1 MWDALEQH
9 SHLLVTGEPG
19 AGKSTMSSH
28 LARTLSRLWLRDD
41 SAVDPPITEP
51 VVPLAGCGEAAVP
64 RILLAVDR
72 WSSDELV
79 WYAAKMLTHLAAYPE
94 AKVISRVRALLEHWV
109 PSRFGAHSL
118 IEAWLAVESAGEP
131 ILNAIDRGAALDIFD
146 QVWSAQYLLDAGEQ
160 AAATE
165 LAERALRSRRGRRQE
180 HEKAA
185 SVLLKADRAAAVP
198 KLTLLAEQQPLPAW
212 LDGVMRALEP
222 TDVDV
227 ERACVLCAQKLLAH
241 PRTDGKELRD
251 ALTALLFVEGETVAH
266 SIAEAAW
273 TRPEL
278 DFYQRRQVA
287 SRLAAVGQLDLAR
300 LVWSHLLEWQ
310 GYAIE
315 DDVGLVDDLLN
326 AGVKQWAE
334 ERIQELIDDPA
345 SAPLRVHRL
354 RQMLAWLTV
363 GR

>member
-1 MWDALEQH
+1 M
-9 SHLLVTGEPG
+9 
-19 AGKSTMSSH
+19 
-28 LARTLSRLWLRDD
+28 
-41 SAVDPPITEP
+41 
-51 VVPLAGCGEAAVP
+51 
-64 RILLAVDR
+64 
-72 WSSDELV
+72 
-79 WYAAKMLTHLAAYPE
+79 
-94 AKVISRVRALLEHWV
+94 
-109 PSRFGAHSL
+109 
-118 IEAWLAVESAGEP
+118 
-131 ILNAIDRGAALDIFD
+131 
-146 QVWSAQYLLDAGEQ
+146 WSAQYLLDAGEQ

-165 LAERALRSRRGRRQE
+165 LAERALRLRRGRRQE

-222 TDVDV
+222 TNVDV
-227 ERACVLCAQKLLAH
+227 EQACILCAQKLLTH
-241 PRTDGKELRD
+241 PRTDGEELRD